1 MSGQWKL
8 ICRLKR
14 PGAAGHAAGAA
25 RPGLAG
31 LPGVLLMRGE
41 DERVVA
47 LLEGGPY
54 LDGAPV
60 RAAPP
65 SETPAAGR
73 RRWHKALAL
82 ACAPQG
88 QEGYPRS
95 YTVRLE
101 DGRIYLDLE
110 ELNEPASRAEAALAG
125 SFAPRARVPVFG

>member
-8 ICRLKR
+8 ICRLKDLAPLGTR
-14 PGAAGHAAGAA
+14 QVP
-25 RPGLAG
+25 RGLAWQD

-54 LDGAPV
+54 LDGTPV

-73 RRWHKALAL
+73 RRWNKALAL

-125 SFAPRARVPVFG
+125 SFAPHARVPVFG